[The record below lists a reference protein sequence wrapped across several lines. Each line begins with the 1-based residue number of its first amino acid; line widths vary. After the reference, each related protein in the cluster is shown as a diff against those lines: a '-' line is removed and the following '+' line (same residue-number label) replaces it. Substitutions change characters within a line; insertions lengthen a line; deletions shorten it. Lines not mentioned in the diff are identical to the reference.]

1 MTIRSVEL
9 VLEWVLSISVAM
21 RTRHEQPH
29 TMQARVVS
37 PWERHTELIHE
48 YGFDKTVLIAVSLED
63 GRSPRSCSTEC

>member
-37 PWERHTELIHE
+37 LWERHTERMHE
-48 YGFDKTVLIAVSLED
+48 YGFDRTVQTAVSLKD
-63 GRSPRSCSTEC
+63 GGSPCSCSTEC